1 MEGITISGPQSLE
14 LVAQAVNSHDKWKEE
29 GWVPVVFTNSSSQI
43 SAVKMYP
50 EDFLTQNNAKLLNQL
65 QETARQTG
73 AVLAFPIIL
82 DKDHIRQENQKKL
95 LDRMKAGCFTDFYLG
110 EKDGSFRTS
119 EDFNLIPGKNL
130 FDEVGME
137 QMAVHTTITSTFQR
151 HQKHEMES
159 LGLLVAEDTRK
170 EYESF
175 LGQIDDYLERGKTP
189 KNNQFI
195 LSKTPEILKHIGIPP
210 NAISISRGVLNKA
223 KKIHGLDN
231 KEIMDSVKGLFN
243 PILVFNS
250 DKSTSEAKND
260 SVLVITKATAK
271 NGKPVAL
278 ALELEKKLTNRKP
291 VYVVNDIRSIHD
303 RNLVAQN
310 GVDILK
316 EWMDKGLLR
325 YYDDKKI
332 SDWLAIKRVQFPL
345 SLTKS
350 DLDMIAGKDKSV
362 KTRSQFENSMKTQ
375 LHLESTLPEKLLTP
389 AQIREGK
396 HQLPVKQEF
405 MENNSFFPPMER
417 AKDGMVHLH
426 CTTKDL
432 SDGISLKNKP
442 VVLKLTSKQAA
453 VLIDASIKQR
463 FMDNRQAKQP
473 TPLNIAAKSKMEENF
488 FTGLKSVHPQLTRK
502 EADKQYHQVY
512 SLIEK
517 ELKELRHEPVKQKS
531 ISRKSSGMEW

>member
-1 MEGITISGPQSLE
+1 
-14 LVAQAVNSHDKWKEE
+14 
-29 GWVPVVFTNSSSQI
+29 
-43 SAVKMYP
+43 
-50 EDFLTQNNAKLLNQL
+50 
-65 QETARQTG
+65 
-73 AVLAFPIIL
+73 
-82 DKDHIRQENQKKL
+82 
-95 LDRMKAGCFTDFYLG
+95 
-110 EKDGSFRTS
+110 
-119 EDFNLIPGKNL
+119 
-130 FDEVGME
+130 
-137 QMAVHTTITSTFQR
+137 
-151 HQKHEMES
+151 
-159 LGLLVAEDTRK
+159 
-170 EYESF
+170 
-175 LGQIDDYLERGKTP
+175 
-189 KNNQFI
+189 
-195 LSKTPEILKHIGIPP
+195 
-210 NAISISRGVLNKA
+210 
-223 KKIHGLDN
+223 
-231 KEIMDSVKGLFN
+231 MDSVKGLFN

-260 SVLVITKATAK
+260 SVLIITETTAK
-271 NGKPVAL
+271 NGKPLTL
-278 ALELEKKLTNRKP
+278 ALELNKEISNRKD

-303 RNLVAQN
+303 RTLVAQN

-316 EWMDKGLLR
+316 KWSDKGLLK

-332 SDWLAIKRVQFPL
+332 SDWLTRERVQFSL

-375 LHLESTLPEKLLTP
+375 LHLESSLPEKLLTP

-432 SDGISLKNKP
+432 SDGISLKNKS

-488 FTGLKSVHPQLTRK
+488 FTGLKTVHPQLTRK